1 MRKLFFIVLIGFLG
15 VGISTAQEL
24 DLGLKVGA
32 NFAEFSDVK
41 GADLSNKTGFQIG
54 AFAAIRMGNVAIQ
67 PELLYSQ
74 QGAKFNHEK
83 IELDY
88 VNVPVMLKY
97 YLIQGLN
104 LQVGPQFGFVVNDN
118 IGKVFNEIAESNDFD
133 VSGLVGVGLDL
144 PFGIRLDGRYN
155 FGFSDA
161 IKSNSGGPSAKN
173 SVFTLSIGYSFL

>member
-133 VSGLVGVGLDL
+133 VRSEERRVGKEC
-144 PFGIRLDGRYN
+144 RCRR
-155 FGFSDA
+155 
-161 IKSNSGGPSAKN
+161 
-173 SVFTLSIGYSFL
+173 